1 MQKASNGGASAVKSR
16 GIVTAYANLNA
27 VSSAVRAWSQ
37 GVIGTLPVGFRPA
50 TVVSTTAYC
59 ESSGGSTG
67 IAPVSIDGSGVVRV
81 LTRGLT
87 LKAGWMVSFCC
98 TYAAA

>member
-27 VSSAVRAWSQ
+27 VSSAARAWSQ

-59 ESSGGSTG
+59 ESSSGSTG
-67 IAPVSIDGSGVVRV
+67 IAPVSIDGNGVVRV